1 MDITLNYIEK
11 GSGEPFVLLH
21 GNGEDSTCFSSQ
33 IAFFSRYY
41 HVIAPDT
48 RGHGLS
54 ARGKAP
60 FTLEQFADD
69 LFEFLSLLG
78 IGKAHILGFSD
89 GGNIAILFALK
100 YPQMVDKLI
109 LNGANLFP
117 LGCKKSVNE
126 WVEREY
132 TEAMKS
138 GDIHT
143 MELMSL
149 MRDEPNIEPEELR
162 TITTPTLVIAG
173 TDDMI
178 LRSHTRLIARNIPH
192 STLSFIEGDHFIV
205 YRKPEEFNRV
215 VLDFLTS

>member
-1 MDITLNYIEK
+1 MNYIEK
-11 GSGEPFVLLH
+11 GRGEPLVLLH

-41 HVIAPDT
+41 RVIAPDT

-54 ARGKAP
+54 RRGKAP

-69 LFEFLSLLG
+69 LFDFLSLLG

-100 YPQMVDKLI
+100 YPKMVNKLI

-132 TEAMKS
+132 TEAMKR

-143 MELMSL
+143 IELMSL
-149 MRDEPNIEPEELR
+149 MRDEPHIEPEELK

-178 LRSHTRLIARNIPH
+178 LRSHTRLIARSIPH
-192 STLSFIEGDHFIV
+192 STLSFIEGDHFIA